1 MTEDVLKVDEAKT
14 AFNARAKASM
24 RAYLK
29 SRTWPEKIESI
40 ERMNEAA
47 RLAREGMR
55 RAGNK
60 RSREREDG
68 WASLLLPKPKCEGPR
83 RSGGDLPIG
92 SIRKGTGS
100 VDRRDGRLFASLAIL
115 C

>member
-1 MTEDVLKVDEAKT
+1 MREDALRIDREKT
-14 AFNARAKASM
+14 ALNARSKASM

-55 RAGNK
+55 RTRKAG
-60 RSREREDG
+60 
-68 WASLLLPKPKCEGPR
+68 
-83 RSGGDLPIG
+83 SGKIA
-92 SIRKGTGS
+92 
-100 VDRRDGRLFASLAIL
+100 V
-115 C
+115 

>member
-1 MTEDVLKVDEAKT
+1 MTAGVLRIDPEKT
-14 AFNARAKASM
+14 ALNARSKASM

-55 RAGNK
+55 RTRDSKAA
-60 RSREREDG
+60 SERV
-68 WASLLLPKPKCEGPR
+68 S
-83 RSGGDLPIG
+83 
-92 SIRKGTGS
+92 
-100 VDRRDGRLFASLAIL
+100 
-115 C
+115 

>member
-1 MTEDVLKVDEAKT
+1 MEVRNDGRCAQDRWLET
-14 AFNARAKASM
+14 AFNARSKASM

-55 RAGNK
+55 RTRGRMAAA
-60 RSREREDG
+60 SERV
-68 WASLLLPKPKCEGPR
+68 S
-83 RSGGDLPIG
+83 
-92 SIRKGTGS
+92 
-100 VDRRDGRLFASLAIL
+100 
-115 C
+115 

>member
-1 MTEDVLKVDEAKT
+1 MTEDALKIDREKT
-14 AFNARAKASM
+14 ALNARAKASM

-55 RAGNK
+55 RT
-60 RSREREDG
+60 
-68 WASLLLPKPKCEGPR
+68 R
-83 RSGGDLPIG
+83 RA
-92 SIRKGTGS
+92 GTGKT
-100 VDRRDGRLFASLAIL
+100 RRPVG
-115 C
+115 

>member
-1 MTEDVLKVDEAKT
+1 MTEDALRIDAEKT
-14 AFNARAKASM
+14 AINARSKAAM

-55 RAGNK
+55 R
-60 RSREREDG
+60 
-68 WASLLLPKPKCEGPR
+68 
-83 RSGGDLPIG
+83 
-92 SIRKGTGS
+92 T
-100 VDRRDGRLFASLAIL
+100 RDGKTAASDRVS
-115 C
+115 

>member
-1 MTEDVLKVDEAKT
+1 MTEDLLKIDAEKT
-14 AFNARAKASM
+14 AFNARSKAPM

-55 RAGNK
+55 RTRMARAENI
-60 RSREREDG
+60 D
-68 WASLLLPKPKCEGPR
+68 
-83 RSGGDLPIG
+83 
-92 SIRKGTGS
+92 
-100 VDRRDGRLFASLAIL
+100 V
-115 C
+115 

>member
-1 MTEDVLKVDEAKT
+1 MTDDVLKIDPEKT
-14 AFNARAKASM
+14 AFNARSKASM

-55 RAGNK
+55 RTRMARAENI
-60 RSREREDG
+60 D
-68 WASLLLPKPKCEGPR
+68 
-83 RSGGDLPIG
+83 
-92 SIRKGTGS
+92 
-100 VDRRDGRLFASLAIL
+100 V
-115 C
+115 

>member
-1 MTEDVLKVDEAKT
+1 MTEDALRIDKEKT

-47 RLAREGMR
+47 RLAREAMRKTGNKGMR
-55 RAGNK
+55 DRGNGNAAG
-60 RSREREDG
+60 
-68 WASLLLPKPKCEGPR
+68 
-83 RSGGDLPIG
+83 
-92 SIRKGTGS
+92 
-100 VDRRDGRLFASLAIL
+100 
-115 C
+115 